1 MVSKLVEPAFT
12 IGELAELL
20 TRQEGFVRM
29 TPTLSARIVS
39 GLFLK
44 AENLQVTGSFKV
56 RPALAQLL
64 ELTEEERRRGV
75 VTSSSG
81 NFAVA
86 AAYVARVLGISCT
99 VVMMPSASEKKRKR
113 AEALGAR
120 VVLCEDSYASRQETV
135 RELVEKED
143 LVAIHPFDAPQAILG
158 NGTLGWEIVEQVALL
173 QRIVVPV
180 SGGGLLAGIATAVR
194 QLRPEVQL
202 WGVQAAGSNAAVLS
216 WKAKKRVSIP
226 RARTVADG
234 LTVTCPG
241 ERTFPILLALVD
253 GILQVQEEAV
263 CSAVMRLLEE
273 EKLVVEPAGA
283 VPVAAVLEGLV
294 PAEGTVCVLSGGNL
308 DWRVCKPAS

>member
-1 MVSKLVEPAFT
+1 MKPVFT
-12 IGELAELL
+12 ISELSGLL
-20 TRQEGFVRM
+20 DNQRDFVET
-29 TPTLSARIVS
+29 TPMLRARSVP

-56 RPALAQLL
+56 RPAFAQFFALGP
-64 ELTEEERRRGV
+64 EERRRGV

-81 NFAVA
+81 NFAIA
-86 AAYVARVLGISCT
+86 AAYVARMVGVSCT
-99 VVMMPSASEKKRKR
+99 VVMMPSASRKKRER

-120 VVLCEDSYASRQETV
+120 IVLCGDSYESRQKTV
-135 RELVEKED
+135 QELVAKEG
-143 LVAIHPFDAPQAILG
+143 LTAVHPFDAPEAILG
-158 NGTLGWEIVEQVALL
+158 NGTLGWEIVEQVQDLR
-173 QRIVVPV
+173 RIVVPV

-194 QLRPEVQL
+194 QLCPRVEL

-216 WKAKKRVSIP
+216 WEAKRRVSIP
-226 RARTVADG
+226 RANTIADG

-253 GILQVQEEAV
+253 GILQVEETAV
-263 CSAVMRLLEE
+263 RSAVTRLLDE

-294 PAEGTVCVLSGGNL
+294 PAERTVCVLSGGNL
-308 DWRVCKPAS
+308 DWTRWERES